1 MDFFFLMDVFAR
13 KLVESHEKPRVP
25 AGKILSFIEVSS
37 SLVYMIFNRGIILN
51 MADFQ
56 FETDYLCPDES
67 STETQDLYITHT
79 HIYIYICNI
88 YIFIRNGY
96 IYIIYILYRLDMK
109 I

>member
-37 SLVYMIFNRGIILN
+37 SLVYMIFTVIGGIILN

-56 FETDYLCPDES
+56 FDTYYLCPDES
-67 STETQDLYITHT
+67 STETQD
-79 HIYIYICNI
+79 
-88 YIFIRNGY
+88 
-96 IYIIYILYRLDMK
+96 
-109 I
+109 